1 MNSAR
6 SMVITYARANFCQGT
21 RWKRVD
27 TSWRATGVSGGLADG
42 ARATRAAG
50 SAGSAHAVSSVHA
63 ANQEHAVH
71 AASATLG
78 NPRLGK
84 RKVALFVGYDG
95 TSYRGLQQQPS
106 QQHIQFEDGRQHT
119 VEDVLEEAIYR
130 SGGILESNRGMLGK
144 INWSRSSRTDKRVHS
159 LSTVISMKLEC
170 NADFFETEPDGGS
183 IARGINEHLPP
194 EVRVFAVQRVVKS
207 FDARRECIRRHYDYY
222 LPLSFL
228 ELMMTRGKSELGVEE
243 VLDRLRGAWKSY
255 AGHHA
260 FHNFTKRRLYRPSA
274 QKRNESE
281 SESEGE
287 DAADSG
293 NGPTERPSNKEVF
306 NTRVPNVEPRTSN
319 AEGTSS
325 IAALPRVKGTI
336 NFEWKEERDEN
347 DPIVRSHYRYIEEC
361 DCSEP
366 IMLGNHDGVEC
377 VKLTV
382 SGASFMLHQIRHM
395 VGAAVLVALDKMPQE
410 LLSAS
415 MAPPVRMNLPLAPPG
430 TLVLRGADFGTFR
443 KSYDGKPSATERSSG
458 STLRLL
464 GAGVE
469 RRDEFE
475 RTILFNGVNDQLQHD
490 DWQRWSDSLSMV
502 QYDTNEAAEIVT
514 MASAWME
521 RREEMRRVRAALRE
535 TASDRTESVEEIAR
549 QL

>member
-1 MNSAR
+1 
-6 SMVITYARANFCQGT
+6 MVIACMRMSCIRSTGWTRAE
-21 RWKRVD
+21 
-27 TSWRATGVSGGLADG
+27 TSWRAA
-42 ARATRAAG
+42 
-50 SAGSAHAVSSVHA
+50 SSVPTTIGTSGTA
-63 ANQEHAVH
+63 GTA
-71 AASATLG
+71 
-78 NPRLGK
+78 RLGK

-106 QQHIQFEDGRQHT
+106 QQHIQFDDGRQHT

-130 SGGILESNRGMLGK
+130 AGGILDSNRGMLGK

-170 NADFFETEPDGGS
+170 NAGLFETEPDGGS
-183 IARGINEHLPP
+183 IARAINEHLPP

-222 LPLSFL
+222 VPLSFL
-228 ELMMTRGKSELGVEE
+228 ELMMARGQSELGVDE
-243 VLDRLRGAWKSY
+243 VLARLKGAWKSY
-255 AGHHA
+255 GGHHA

-274 QKRNESE
+274 QRRG
-281 SESEGE
+281 EGE
-287 DAADSG
+287 DDDEDEEGAKGAADAAVAGIGPASG
-293 NGPTERPSNKEVF
+293 VAGAQSARPSNREVF
-306 NTRVPNVEPRTSN
+306 NTPAPTAEPEEGPDATS
-319 AEGTSS
+319 TPTQ
-325 IAALPRVKGTI
+325 PRRIKGTI

-347 DPIVRSHYRYIEEC
+347 DPIVRSHYRYIEDC
-361 DCSEP
+361 DCSAP
-366 IMLGNHDGVEC
+366 MTLVDHDGVPC

-395 VGAAVLVALDKMPQE
+395 VGAALLVALDKMTQE
-410 LLSAS
+410 LLYAS

-430 TLVLRGADFGTFR
+430 TLVLRCADFGTFR

-464 GAGVE
+464 DAGVE

-475 RTILFNGVNDQLQHD
+475 RTVLFSGVNAQLRHD
-490 DWQRWSDSLSMV
+490 DWQGWSESLSMV
-502 QYDTNEAAEIVT
+502 RYDRDEAANIVA

-521 RREEMRRVRAALRE
+521 RREEMRRVRAALR
-535 TASDRTESVEEIAR
+535 ASDDGAESVEEIAR

>member
-1 MNSAR
+1 MRKS
-6 SMVITYARANFCQGT
+6 FCRGT
-21 RWKRVD
+21 GWKRAD
-27 TSWRATGVSGGLADG
+27 APWRATSVVQVTMRLPG
-42 ARATRAAG
+42 AAAC
-50 SAGSAHAVSSVHA
+50 
-63 ANQEHAVH
+63 
-71 AASATLG
+71 AASHATPG
-78 NPRLGK
+78 TPRLGK

-119 VEDVLEEAIYR
+119 VEDVLEEAVYR

-170 NADFFETEPDGGS
+170 NAALFETEPDGGS
-183 IARGINEHLPP
+183 IAMGINAHLPP

-228 ELMMTRGKSELGVEE
+228 ELMMARGGRGRGEFGVDE
-243 VLDRLRGAWKSY
+243 VLARLEGAWKSY

-274 QKRNESE
+274 QRRNERTEENEGENEEGSE
-281 SESEGE
+281 EESEGE
-287 DAADSG
+287 DAGDDGIEQVVDVAS
-293 NGPTERPSNKEVF
+293 NRPSNKEVF
-306 NTRVPNVEPRTSN
+306 NTPTPNAQDEESDTAGATS
-319 AEGTSS
+319 ATSTP
-325 IAALPRVKGTI
+325 LRVKGTI

-361 DCSEP
+361 NCSAP
-366 IMLGNHDGVEC
+366 MTLVDRDGVPC

-410 LLSAS
+410 LLDAS

-430 TLVLRGADFGTFR
+430 TLVLRGADFGNFR
-443 KSYDGKPSATERSSG
+443 KSYDGKPSATERCSG

-464 GAGVE
+464 DAGVE
-469 RRDEFE
+469 RRNAFE
-475 RTILFNGVNDQLQHD
+475 RTVLFSGVNDQLQHH

-502 QYDTNEAAEIVT
+502 QYDTDEAAKIVA

-521 RREEMRRVRAALRE
+521 RREEMRTVRAALRDVCVDE
-535 TASDRTESVEEIAR
+535 LVK